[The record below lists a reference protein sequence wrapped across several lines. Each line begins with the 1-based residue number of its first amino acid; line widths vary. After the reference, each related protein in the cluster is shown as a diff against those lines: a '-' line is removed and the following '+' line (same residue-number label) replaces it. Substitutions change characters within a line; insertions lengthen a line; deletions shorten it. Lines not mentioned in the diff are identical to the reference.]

1 MKKLSIA
8 ILAIILF
15 TACKEQGP
23 ERWTNMSPEI
33 DVAKALVKDYED
45 GNWEN
50 WSSHYAET
58 AEIHHNTVES
68 ISRQQLQD
76 GLMADIANYSNYGF
90 MHGED
95 QMFFEQIIDHNG
107 DKWVYFW
114 GTWEGVMKGSTDNYQ
129 IPVHLALLFVDNKIV
144 EEHGFYN
151 RSAIDAKL
159 KAIEDMKKTE
169 EEEDM

>member
-1 MKKLSIA
+1 MKKISII
-8 ILAIILF
+8 ILAAILF

-45 GNWEN
+45 GNWEGWN
-50 WSSHYAET
+50 NHYAET

-76 GLMADIANYSNYGF
+76 GLQADIANYSNYGF

-95 QMFFEQIIDHNG
+95 QMFYEQIIDHKG

-114 GTWEGVMKGSTDNYQ
+114 GTWEGAIKGSADNYQ
-129 IPVHLALLFVDNKIV
+129 IPVHLALKFEDNKIV

-151 RSAIDAKL
+151 RSALDAKL
-159 KAIEDMKKTE
+159 KEISDMKKAE
-169 EEEDM
+169 EGEDM